1 MADAGKDQAI
11 AVVTDYFHKI
21 GVAAVE
27 VTQGKIKV
35 GDNVRFKGFT
45 TDFPM
50 KIKSMQVDHQEV
62 LEAGKGEQVGLKV
75 PDRVRETDLL
85 FLEND

>member
-1 MADAGKDQAI
+1 MSDADNDQAV

-27 VTQGKIKV
+27 VTKGKIKV

-50 KIKSMQVDHQEV
+50 KIESMQVDHQEV
-62 LEAGKGEQVGLKV
+62 LEAGKGKQVGIKV
-75 PDRVRETDLL
+75 PDRAREKDLL
-85 FLEND
+85 FLEEG